1 MNSESAVHDQLQ
13 TYLVYGSILM
23 LLILGGFILWLNYS
37 YKRRLK
43 KTRKPHLDP
52 SSPSAKRH
60 GNRRHKKSRK

>member
-23 LLILGGFILWLNYS
+23 LLILGASFFGLTTATS
-37 YKRRLK
+37 GGK